1 MNQNSRAT
9 TRRGTFIGCAAIVLA
24 MAAILPGPAAAITP
38 AEIKAK
44 GKLVVGIQAAN
55 PPWGYVDS
63 TSGNADGI
71 DADIAKLFGKELG
84 VPVEFVGL
92 EVANRIPA
100 LTAGRVD
107 VLFATMAMLP
117 DRAKAVQYSKPYVA
131 NSIYLVA
138 AKSTVIKT
146 DADMGKYVIGVPRS
160 STQDTDVTKHAPAAT
175 TIRRFDNDASTIQ
188 ALLSGQV
195 QAVGGN
201 AFYAKRLNEAK
212 PDTYENKLEFTQLY
226 NGACTRL
233 GEKEINAAL
242 NAFIDKIKTNGELA
256 KIQQKW
262 MGSSMTNFP
271 DSVEGVPFV
280 AK

>member
-1 MNQNSRAT
+1 MNDQAT
-9 TRRGTFIGCAAIVLA
+9 QPNRGRTLAGIATALVALVL
-24 MAAILPGPAAAITP
+24 MTGTVLAITP

-55 PPWGYVDS
+55 PPWGFVDS
-63 TSGNADGI
+63 ATGNADGI

-84 VPVEFVGL
+84 VPVQFMGL

-131 NSIYLVA
+131 NSTYLVA
-138 AKSTVIKT
+138 AKSTPIKSNP
-146 DADMGKYVIGVPRS
+146 DMGKYVIGVPRAS
-160 STQDTDVTKHAPAAT
+160 SQDTDATKSAPPDT
-175 TIRRFDNDASTIQ
+175 RILRFDNDAAAIQ

-201 AFYAKRLNEAK
+201 VFYVKRLNEVK
-212 PDTYENKLEFTQLY
+212 PDTYENKLEFTKLY
-226 NGACTRL
+226 NGACSRL
-233 GEKEINAAL
+233 GEKEMNAAL
-242 NAFIDKIKTNGELA
+242 NAFIDKIKANGELA
-256 KIQQKW
+256 RIQQKW
-262 MGSSMTNFP
+262 MSSSMTNFP
-271 DSVEGVPFV
+271 DSIEGVPFV
-280 AK
+280 AQ

>member
-1 MNQNSRAT
+1 MLLVSKSNGRRLLGTLAT
-9 TRRGTFIGCAAIVLA
+9 AVAVGSIIFAGFAS
-24 MAAILPGPAAAITP
+24 AITP

-55 PPWGYVDS
+55 PPWGFVDS
-63 TSGNADGI
+63 TTGNADGI

-84 VPVEFVGL
+84 VPVQFVGL

-138 AKSTVIKT
+138 AKSTPIKT
-146 DADMGKYVIGVPRS
+146 DADMAKYAIGVPRS
-160 STQDTDVTKHAPAAT
+160 STQDTDVTKHAPSGT
-175 TIRRFDNDASTIQ
+175 NILRFDNDAATIQ

-201 AFYAKRLNEAK
+201 AFYAKRLNDAK
-212 PDTYENKLEFTQLY
+212 PDTFENKLEFTKLY
-226 NGACTRL
+226 NGACSRL
-233 GEKEINAAL
+233 GEKELNEAL
-242 NAFIDKIKTNGELA
+242 NAFIDKIKANGELA

-271 DSVEGVPFV
+271 DKVEGVPFV
-280 AK
+280 VQ

>member
-1 MNQNSRAT
+1 MKGSVRNTQRRLIVGFAT
-9 TRRGTFIGCAAIVLA
+9 L
-24 MAAILPGPAAAITP
+24 AAAAWLVSPLANAGTIDD
-38 AEIKAK
+38 IKAK
-44 GKLVVGIQAAN
+44 GKIVIGIQAAN
-55 PPWGYVDS
+55 PPWGFVDA
-63 TSGNADGI
+63 TTGNADGI
-71 DADIAKLFGKELG
+71 DADIGKAFAKELG
-84 VPVEFVGL
+84 VKAEFVGL

-131 NSIYLVA
+131 NTIYLVA
-138 AKSTVIKT
+138 AKSTPIKSN
-146 DADMGKYVIGVPRS
+146 ADMGKYTIGVPRS
-160 STQDTDVTKHAPAAT
+160 STQDTDVTKNAPEGT
-175 TIRRFDNDASTIQ
+175 KILRFDNDASTIQ

-212 PDTYENKLEFTQLY
+212 ADTFENKLQFTQLY
-226 NGACTRL
+226 NGACSRL
-233 GEKEINAAL
+233 GDKDMNAAL
-242 NAFIDKIKTNGELA
+242 NVFIDKIRANGELA
-256 KIQQKW
+256 NIQQKW
-262 MGSSMTNFP
+262 MGASMVNFP